1 MKYFLVDICDK
12 ELINKELIIVD
23 SDINNQTNDNSVNS
37 VSNNNNKTA
46 KSPIE
51 DRNPTFHIQIPVYKN
66 SDGLLE
72 KNTEV

>member
-51 DRNPTFHIQIPVYKN
+51 DRNPKFHIQIPVYKN